1 MAIGVLFVCTG
12 NICRSPMAA
21 GVFRVLARRAGMV
34 DAFTID
40 SAGTYDG
47 HVGAPA
53 SMLAIEAAR
62 RRGYAIDDHRSRL
75 LTNEDL
81 LTFDL
86 PLAMDRTHLAAMR
99 WMAPRDRQ
107 DRPTLLMKFAPELG
121 IDEVADPYGGSA
133 RDYEAA
139 LNLIEAACKGLL
151 AGFQSELKAASSG

>member
-21 GVFRVLARRAGMV
+21 GVFRTLVRRAGLT
-34 DAFTID
+34 DAFIID

-53 SMLAIEAAR
+53 SLLAVEAAR
-62 RRGYAIDDHRSRL
+62 RRGYDITDHRSRL

-81 LTFDL
+81 LKFDL

-107 DRPTLLMKFAPELG
+107 DRPTLLMKFAPGLG
-121 IDEVADPYGGSA
+121 VEEVSDPYGGPA
-133 RDYEAA
+133 RGYEDA
-139 LNLIEAACKGLL
+139 LSLIESACRSLL
-151 AGFQSELKAASSG
+151 AGFQSEFKAATPG

>member
-1 MAIGVLFVCTG
+1 MAIGILFVCTG

-21 GVFRVLARRAGMV
+21 GVFRTLARRAGMT

-47 HVGAPA
+47 HTGAPA
-53 SMLAIEAAR
+53 SVLAVEAAR
-62 RRGYAIDDHRSRL
+62 RRGYDIDDHRARVL
-75 LTNEDL
+75 VNEDL
-81 LTFDL
+81 GRFDL

-107 DRPTLLMKFAPELG
+107 DRPTLLMKFAPDLG
-121 IDEVADPYGGSA
+121 IDEVADPYGGPA
-133 RDYEAA
+133 RGYEEA

-151 AGFQSELKAASSG
+151 AGFQSEFTAARAG

>member
-21 GVFRVLARRAGMV
+21 GVFRTLVRRAGMA

-47 HVGAPA
+47 HAGAPA

-62 RRGYAIDDHRSRL
+62 LRGYDIDGHRARL
-75 LTNEDL
+75 LVNEDL
-81 LTFDL
+81 ERFDL

-107 DRPTLLMKFAPELG
+107 DRPTLLMKFAPEIG
-121 IDEVADPYGGSA
+121 VDEVADPYGGPA
-133 RDYEAA
+133 RSYEEA
-139 LNLIEAACKGLL
+139 LTLIEAACRGLL
-151 AGFQSELKAASSG
+151 AGFQSELKAARSG

>member
-21 GVFRVLARRAGMV
+21 GVFRTLVRRAGMT

-47 HVGAPA
+47 HIGAPA
-53 SMLAIEAAR
+53 SLLAIEAAR
-62 RRGYAIDDHRSRL
+62 RRGYDIDDHRSRL

-81 LTFDL
+81 LKFDL

-107 DRPTLLMKFAPELG
+107 DRPTLLMKFAPNIGVE
-121 IDEVADPYGGSA
+121 EVADPFGGPA
-133 RDYEAA
+133 RGYEDA
-139 LNLIEAACKGLL
+139 LDLIEAACKGLL
-151 AGFQSELKAASSG
+151 AGFQAELRTATSD

>member
-21 GVFRVLARRAGMV
+21 GVFRTLVRRAGMA
-34 DAFTID
+34 DEFIID

-47 HVGAPA
+47 HAGAPA
-53 SMLAIEAAR
+53 SLLAVEAAR
-62 RRGYAIDDHRSRL
+62 LRGYDIADHRARL

-81 LTFDL
+81 VTFDL
-86 PLAMDRTHLAAMR
+86 PLGMDRSHMAAMH

-107 DRPTLLMKFAPELG
+107 DRPTLLMKFAPQLG
-121 IDEVADPYGGSA
+121 IEEVADPFGGPA
-133 RDYEAA
+133 QEYDEA

-151 AGFQSELKAASSG
+151 AGFQAEFKEARSD